1 MVLPVF
7 KYHPNPL
14 VTGSV
19 VESNS
24 VCLCCGQ
31 SRGCIYTS
39 SVYAAEELHNK
50 ICPWCIADGS
60 AAKKFGATFVDS
72 HPLYQAGIEE
82 SIILEVTTKTPGYD
96 TWQQEMWLS
105 HCNDACAFLGNASK
119 DDVVKIANEHIQI
132 NGGEG
137 MDAELMNEIAKDYQ
151 PKGSPAFYKFK
162 CLHCNEILYA
172 MDYD

>member
-7 KYHPNPL
+7 KYHPDPL
-14 VTGSV
+14 NTGSV
-19 VESNS
+19 IKSDK
-24 VCLCCGQ
+24 VCRCCGQ
-31 SRGCIYTS
+31 NRGYIYIS
-39 SVYAAEELHNK
+39 SVYSIEVLHNE

-60 AAKKFGATFVDS
+60 VAKQFDATFVDG
-72 HPLYQAGIEE
+72 HPLHEAGIDEA
-82 SIILEVTTKTPGYD
+82 IILEVTTKTPGYD
-96 TWQQEMWLS
+96 TWQQGVWLS
-105 HCNDACAFLGNASK
+105 HCNDACAFLGDAPK
-119 DDVVKIANEHIQI
+119 DDVVKIANEHIQV

-137 MDAELMNEIAKDYQ
+137 IKTEMMKEIAQGYQ